1 MVASANHISVE
12 APASGD
18 LLLIPSSGAAGQA
31 PARPGAHFAKARR
44 GSHAAVARNVPA
56 RVLQH
61 RATKRQPRLA
71 SAARHHS

>member
-1 MVASANHISVE
+1 MVASANRISVE

-18 LLLIPSSGAAGQA
+18 LLLIPSSAAAGQA
-31 PARPGAHFAKARR
+31 LARPGARFAKARR
-44 GSHAAVARNVPA
+44 GSHTAVARNVPA

-71 SAARHHS
+71 SAARHRS